1 MIRQARTYF
10 VGAFSGVTLIAI
22 AIGVF
27 VILVSA
33 QVFHNWPIP
42 DLTSH
47 SDNSAVAPAKPL
59 SSDAQTAST
68 AATPAPTTT
77 APATSAPASPAPQ
90 PKAAVHHKHAASGEA
105 TGPATVVETPEASAV
120 GDESSTGGGSGSS
133 GSSKTS
139 SPAPSSES
147 GSTSGT
153 SSAAP
158 TTATGSSGGG
168 SGGGGTSGGG
178 GSTGTGPVETVT
190 GTATGSTKQPAE
202 ALTETVNNTVSTVD
216 QTALGGTLEKTGVT
230 EVTETVV
237 NGVAGPESVVGKT
250 VDGVN
255 ETVKG
260 LLGGSGH

>member
-42 DLTSH
+42 ALTSH
-47 SDNSAVAPAKPL
+47 SGDSAVAPAKPV
-59 SSDAQTAST
+59 SGGAQTAST
-68 AATPAPTTT
+68 GTTTVPATIAPAPTTT
-77 APATSAPASPAPQ
+77 VSAT
-90 PKAAVHHKHAASGEA
+90 PKPRAAIHHKHAVSGEA
-105 TGPATVVETPEASAV
+105 TGPATVVETSDPSAV
-120 GDESSTGGGSGSS
+120 GDESSTGAG
-133 GSSKTS
+133 
-139 SPAPSSES
+139 ES
-147 GSTSGT
+147 GSGT
-153 SSAAP
+153 SSKTAAPSPESGSSTGTSSPAP

-168 SGGGGTSGGG
+168 PGTSGGG
-178 GSTGTGPVETVT
+178 GTKTGTDPVETVT
-190 GTATGSTKQPAE
+190 GSTKQPSE
-202 ALTETVNNTVSTVD
+202 AITETVNGTVSTVD

-260 LLGGSGH
+260 LLGGGEH